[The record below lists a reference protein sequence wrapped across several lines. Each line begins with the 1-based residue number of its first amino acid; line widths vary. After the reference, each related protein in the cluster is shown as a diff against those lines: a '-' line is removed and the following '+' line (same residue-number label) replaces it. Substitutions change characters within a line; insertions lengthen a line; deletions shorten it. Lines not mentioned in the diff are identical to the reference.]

1 MAYSNNQLVEQ
12 WAQDQLTD
20 TPDDRAALRAV
31 SRLCEFDVSRH
42 DNKDDN
48 AIHGMST
55 ADRYLGAMRQVSEA
69 MRAWDD
75 RADGTR
81 NGIGKLTVTQGN
93 QVLEQLSGDYEQK
106 SLNLMTRA
114 VELHLRN
121 LHNDPSIKLDRC
133 QSEIPTITTSRA
145 YTDNQTRLLMNN
157 ATERLSLSIEIAR
170 SCGLRAAGLHEIR
183 RLDERGPTARRYPEN
198 SYKERDG
205 YQTYT
210 VSEKGGLV
218 RPIFIKDELAA
229 RLEATRLDT
238 PRTVYDRDRLI
249 KDHYELIGGNRFS
262 SSITRLS
269 NNVLGYSNGAHGLRH
284 SFAQQRMTVLQNSGL
299 SRNDAK
305 LQLSRELG
313 HFRASIVDAYLR

>member
-1 MAYSNNQLVEQ
+1 MAYSNNPLVEE
-12 WAQDQLTD
+12 WAQAQLTD

-48 AIHGMST
+48 TIHGMST
-55 ADRYLGAMRQVSEA
+55 ADRYLGSMRQVSEA

-75 RADGTR
+75 RPDGSR
-81 NGIGKLTVTQGN
+81 NGIGKLTVDQAK
-93 QVLEQLSGDYEQK
+93 QVLEQLSADYEQK

-121 LHNDPSIKLDRC
+121 LHNDSSIKLDRC
-133 QSEIPTITTSRA
+133 QSEIPTIVESRA

-170 SCGLRAAGLHEIR
+170 SCGLRAAGLHTIQ
-183 RLDERGPTARRYPEN
+183 RLQERGPTARRYPEN

-218 RPIFIKDELAA
+218 RPIHIKNELAA
-229 RLEATRLDT
+229 RLEATRLDI
-238 PRTVYDRDRLI
+238 PRSVYDRDRLI
-249 KDHYELIGGNRFS
+249 KDHYQLIGGNRFS

-269 NNVLGYSNGAHGLRH
+269 KEVLGYSNGAHGFRH
-284 SFAQQRMTVLQNSGL
+284 SFAQERMTVLQNSGL
-299 SRNDAK
+299 SLYNAK
-305 LQLSRELG
+305 LQVSREMG
-313 HFRASIVDAYLR
+313 HFRVSIVNAYLR